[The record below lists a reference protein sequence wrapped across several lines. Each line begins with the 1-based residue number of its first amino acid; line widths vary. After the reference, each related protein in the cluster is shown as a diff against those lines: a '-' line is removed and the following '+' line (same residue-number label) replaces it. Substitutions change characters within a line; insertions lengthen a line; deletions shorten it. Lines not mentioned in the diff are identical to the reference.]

1 MENKTEAEREAQTR
15 LLGIRARDEMCSI
28 DAGSVGEQACKIDRR
43 ELLRLLDEARAEIA
57 RLTDLV
63 SRQAKS
69 LADTFGERG
78 PDDPTAECIH
88 GIHPNDCV
96 TCNPLLR
103 PPPEAD
109 VMERAHKVI
118 ADWRPDWP
126 LGAIGDATKLVR
138 ILIGALTAHGDQRA
152 REARDSLREQGY
164 CMVCGVYHRVGACEA
179 VENARREARAAAI
192 EEAAQFKTLLQ
203 TLLAHG
209 YAEECQEC
217 GIGQSKAWE
226 NAKNA
231 LYPPQSEGGE
241 G

>member
-1 MENKTEAEREAQTR
+1 MTNT
-15 LLGIRARDEMCSI
+15 
-28 DAGSVGEQACKIDRR
+28 
-43 ELLRLLDEARAEIA
+43 
-57 RLTDLV
+57 
-63 SRQAKS
+63 
-69 LADTFGERG
+69 
-78 PDDPTAECIH
+78 
-88 GIHPNDCV
+88 
-96 TCNPLLR
+96 
-103 PPPEAD
+103 PPEAD
-109 VMERAHKVI
+109 GMEQAKWILDHIPHGFDAEEPAVQLI
-118 ADWRPDWP
+118 AR
-126 LGAIGDATKLVR
+126 
-138 ILIGALTAHGDQRA
+138 ALTAYGDQRA